1 MLIGLR
7 QYVGNP
13 LVNHRSEETILDF
26 MSVVSLLGGLAMFLY
41 GMNVMGDGLKSS
53 SGQALKKLL
62 EKVTSSPILGM
73 LVGTLVTAVIQSST
87 ATIVLTVGLLSAGIL
102 TLRQSISIV
111 LGANI
116 GTTVTAQ
123 IIRLM
128 DIDSGGSTIL
138 SLFSPSFLAP
148 LALIIG
154 IIFLM
159 FIKSQRVK
167 GPGMMAMGFG
177 LLFTGLLTMSSSV
190 RPLSESQAFID
201 ILQKFSDVPVLG
213 ILTGLVTTCIVQS
226 SSAMIGIVQALSSTG
241 VFTFKVIY
249 PLIMGIDLGTCI
261 TTALVCSIGAS
272 KDAKRTGLA
281 HILFN
286 CVGTV
291 IFMLAITILH
301 ATGALDAIWD
311 RTMSSGDIANFST
324 LFKVVTALILLP
336 FTNLLVKATMF
347 LIKDDTVDDAE
358 DYPEIR
364 CLDEKLFISP
374 AVALKQVSLATARM
388 GSVAEKNFARSIEQ
402 LSAFS
407 PEQSAKIEACEERI
421 DSFAD
426 ASENYLVKLSNHI
439 TSDADSNEL
448 NLLLQAC
455 TDFERIGDYAKTIND
470 LAGRLVSEGLQFSDT
485 AKEELEIVT
494 AALREII
501 HTTVEAFST
510 QSEELSKK
518 IEPLEE
524 VIDEIVA
531 TLKDRHINRLKAGQ
545 CTIGA
550 GLVFIEVLTHMGRA
564 ADQCSSIAVFL
575 IGRHHEEILS
585 NHHAYLHELHM
596 GQDAEYAA
604 EFDRKREEYFK
615 PIADI

>member
-1 MLIGLR
+1 MWLNLR
-7 QYVGNP
+7 PGGIAP
-13 LVNHRSEETILDF
+13 ANHRSEETILDF
-26 MSVVSLLGGLAMFLY
+26 ISVVSLLGGLAMFLY

-62 EKVTSSPILGM
+62 EKVTASPILGM

-87 ATIVLTVGLLSAGIL
+87 ATIVLTVGLLGAGIL

-116 GTTVTAQ
+116 GTTITAQ

-128 DIDSGGSTIL
+128 DIDSKGSTIL
-138 SLFSPSFLAP
+138 SFFSPSFLAP

-154 IIFLM
+154 IVLLM
-159 FIKSQRVK
+159 FIKSQKVK

-177 LLFTGLLTMSSSV
+177 LLFTGLLTMSASV
-190 RPLSESQAFID
+190 RPLSQSQEFID
-201 ILQKFSDVPVLG
+201 VLQKFSDVPILG
-213 ILTGLVTTCIVQS
+213 IITGLVTTCIVQS
-226 SSAMIGIVQALSSTG
+226 SSAVIGIVQALSSTG

-249 PLIMGIDLGTCI
+249 PLVMGVNLGTCI
-261 TTALVCSIGAS
+261 TTALVCSVGTS
-272 KDAKRTGLA
+272 KDAKRTGIA
-281 HILFN
+281 HIIFN
-286 CVGTV
+286 CVGTL
-291 IFMLAITILH
+291 IFMIGISILH
-301 ATGALDAIWD
+301 AVGTLDAIWNS
-311 RTMSSGDIANFST
+311 TMSSGDIANFST
-324 LFKVVTALILLP
+324 IFNFVTAVILLP
-336 FTNLLVKATMF
+336 FTNLLVRATM
-347 LIKDDTVDDAE
+347 LLVKDAKSDDE
-358 DYPEIR
+358 DYPEMR
-364 CLDEKLFISP
+364 FLDENLFISP
-374 AVALKQVSLATARM
+374 TIALEQVSLATARM
-388 GSVAEKNFARSIEQ
+388 GSLAEKNFEHSIEQ
-402 LSAFS
+402 LSDYS
-407 PEQSAKIEACEERI
+407 PEQSAKIAEREDRL

-439 TSDADSNEL
+439 TTDDDSNEL

-470 LAGRLVSEGLQFSDT
+470 LAARLVNDGLQFSDT
-485 AKEELEIVT
+485 AKEELGIVT

-510 QSEELSKK
+510 QDEALAKK

-531 TLKDRHINRLKAGQ
+531 TLKDRHIDRLKSGQ

-550 GLVFIEVLTHMGRA
+550 GLVFIEALTHMGRA

-615 PIADI
+615 PIESI